1 MGNFFQTS
9 DSIPDGMG
17 FSHFDMLHITWLL
30 VFLSI
35 LILSTVHYHKL
46 DSLRRNR
53 WKKTVAILL
62 VADEIFKIAI
72 LLATD
77 QYEAGYLPLHLCS
90 INIFVISLHAWKP
103 SETLGNFLYTVCVP
117 GTMAALLFPSWTK
130 LPLLNAMHIHSFTVH
145 ILLAVYPIVLTV
157 NSELKPSFSSVP
169 KSLGLLILMVVPIY
183 FINLLLDTN
192 FMFLMFAD
200 KDNPLFWFGEH
211 WGSHL
216 WGFPVITAG
225 VLLVMYG
232 PLQLHRTFRKKAL

>member
-1 MGNFFQTS
+1 MDNFFQTS
-9 DSIPDGMG
+9 DSIPDGIG

-35 LILSTVHYHKL
+35 LILSAAHYHKL

-62 VADEIFKIAI
+62 VADEIFKIAV

-77 QYEAGYLPLHLCS
+77 QYEPGYLPLHLCS

-103 SETLGNFLYTVCVP
+103 SETLGNFLYTVCIP
-117 GTMAALLFPSWTK
+117 GTMAALLFPNWTK

-145 ILLAVYPIVLTV
+145 ILLALYPIVLV
-157 NSELKPSFSSVP
+157 ANGELKPRLSGVP
-169 KSLGLLILMVVPIY
+169 KSLGLLMLMVIPVY
-183 FINLLLDTN
+183 FVNLLLDTN

-200 KDNPLFWFGEH
+200 KGNPLFWFGEH

-232 PLQLHRTFRKKAL
+232 PLQLHRTFHKKAL